1 MTLACPLFQHL
12 NATFDDAMHQATL
25 KNIDLLFGRV
35 VSSDEL
41 LEERNSLRD
50 KLQIMTSLPAGLFG
64 LFGRADAST
73 RGRSQPSRV

>member
-41 LEERNSLRD
+41 LEEMETALE
-50 KLQIMTSLPAGLFG
+50 TS
-64 LFGRADAST
+64 
-73 RGRSQPSRV
+73 SRL